1 MFVRKK
7 EKKNGKTAVQ
17 VVESYRRGD
26 KVNQKIV
33 RHVGQAVNEKEIEV
47 LMNLGKAIIEEIKE
61 ERQPSLPL
69 FKPEKLI
76 DKKEQKAEVEDD
88 VLLKNLKEEQRVI
101 DGIGDVFG
109 KLYSDLGFDDIIEG
123 TRKDNEWNAIL
134 KACVISRL
142 ANPVSK
148 RRTASLLERDFGI
161 RIPLEKIYRMMDHL
175 AENEMIVKKHIE
187 KTTLSLFR
195 KKVEVLFFDVTTL
208 YFESFE
214 PDDLRKSGF
223 SKDNKVNETQIMLA
237 LVTTNR
243 GMPVTYK
250 IFPGNTYEGNTLLDM
265 VSELKQSYDVEK
277 VTIVADRAMFTE
289 KNLQDMEK
297 NDFNYVVAAKLKTL
311 RKDLKKQ
318 ILNSAL
324 ENKEVDGDKNW
335 INEFEY
341 KGRRLIVN
349 YSNDRAKK
357 DSKDRKRLID
367 RLQKKVRHNKI
378 NIKDLIS
385 NRGSKEFIS
394 IKGGS
399 ATLNEEKIAASA
411 CWDGLHGI
419 ITNNLSE
426 KSEELLSRY
435 RSLWQIEEA
444 FRVSKHDLRMRPIYH
459 WTESRIKA
467 HISIC
472 FIAYTIIKQALYRL
486 SVQKNMDI
494 SFERL
499 RNELLHVQSSI
510 LVDQTTKN
518 KYILPSKVTVAQRKI
533 YKAFDL
539 TRSDTPYKL
548 I

>member
-88 VLLKNLKEEQRVI
+88 VLLKNLKEEQRVN

-109 KLYSDLGFDDIIEG
+109 RLYTDLGFDNIIKG
-123 TRKDNEWNAIL
+123 TRKDKEWNAIL